1 MKVLYE
7 RCAGCDI
14 HKKTVT
20 VHVVVPEGGE
30 TRTFG
35 TTTTELLELVE
46 WLVASRVTHAAM
58 ESTGVYWKPLYNL
71 LEATGLTVFVVNA
84 AHMKAVPGRKTDV
97 QDAVTTWSEP
107 LHGNRRASGGVRGQF
122 RC

>member
-30 TRTFG
+30 TRTYG
-35 TTTTELLELVE
+35 TTTTELLEVVE
-46 WLVASRVTHAAM
+46 WLRTQQVTHVAM
-58 ESTGVYWKPLYNL
+58 ESTGVYWKPLYSAPGKACAQGRRWFSETEQSSL
-71 LEATGLTVFVVNA
+71 TGANPVRSKPNQQTGNESC
-84 AHMKAVPGRKTDV
+84 AV
-97 QDAVTTWSEP
+97 
-107 LHGNRRASGGVRGQF
+107 HG
-122 RC
+122 

>member
-7 RCAGCDI
+7 RCVGCDV

-20 VHVVVPEGGE
+20 VHIVMPEGGE
-30 TRTFG
+30 TRTYG
-35 TTTTELLELVE
+35 TTTTELLEVVE
-46 WLVASRVTHAAM
+46 WLLACRVTHVAM

-84 AHMKAVPGRKTDV
+84 AHMKGRP
-97 QDAVTTWSEP
+97 WSEDRHP
-107 LHGNRRASGGVRGQF
+107 GCRVDL
-122 RC
+122 